1 MNSIKEYDQ
10 YLAKLEQQLKGN
22 PSNKETI
29 LRKGLSKSQCPYLM
43 DKKKTGN

>member
-29 LRKGLSKSQCPYLM
+29 LRKASVHTSWIR
-43 DKKKTGN
+43 KKLATKIM